1 MPADFSHCDLFI
13 YMQQRF
19 KYSSNL
25 NTFLFHALCFPNSLL
40 AEILLRIN
48 KYFAALVNF
57 AVAAVQLENMCLDI
71 VCQLDAE
78 NMLHSL
84 FALLVFHREHDFY
97 PLIKVS
103 RHPDSTSHV
112 NIFPAIIITIEDSA
126 VLQKIPHNGTH
137 MDILTESRN
146 SGLQAADP
154 PDDQLD
160 FNACA
165 GGLIKSRNNLLI
177 TQ

>member
-57 AVAAVQLENMCLDI
+57 AVAAVQLENMCLDS

-84 FALLVFHREHDFY
+84 LHSSSSTGNMISTRLSRFLGIQSAL
-97 PLIKVS
+97 P
-103 RHPDSTSHV
+103 
-112 NIFPAIIITIEDSA
+112 
-126 VLQKIPHNGTH
+126 
-137 MDILTESRN
+137 M
-146 SGLQAADP
+146 
-154 PDDQLD
+154 
-160 FNACA
+160 
-165 GGLIKSRNNLLI
+165 
-177 TQ
+177 